1 MVIMVKIMVPP
12 TRWRTMVAQDGSQLK
27 MFAPGKTSE
36 SSLSPLFPSIFSTA
50 LLWIWRAIYYSYIV
64 YGLVL
69 FENDRKISTLMNDD
83 VLFQLFSFGTSVPAE
98 QFKIYSC
105 LWLDS
110 LPWNRLDQVLHHPD
124 WNFFI
129 LFGYRNS
136 TVTFHLCKLKTSAKH
151 PGVFLLVNLYK
162 CVGFSWSPF
171 VTKKYM
177 M

>member
-1 MVIMVKIMVPP
+1 MANAIIIITIMVIMVKIMVPP

-36 SSLSPLFPSIFSTA
+36 SSLSPLFPCIFPTA
-50 LLWIWRAIYYSYIV
+50 LLWIWRAIYNSYIA

-69 FENDRKISTLMNDD
+69 FENDRKISTLINDD

-110 LPWNRLDQVLHHPD
+110 LPWNRLDQVFQHPD
-124 WNFFI
+124 WNFSI
-129 LFGYRNS
+129 LFGFRK
-136 TVTFHLCKLKTSAKH
+136 TIVTFH
-151 PGVFLLVNLYK
+151 F
-162 CVGFSWSPF
+162 
-171 VTKKYM
+171 M
-177 M
+177 

>member
-1 MVIMVKIMVPP
+1 MANAIIIITIMVIMVKIMVPT

-36 SSLSPLFPSIFSTA
+36 SSLSPLFPCIFPTA
-50 LLWIWRAIYYSYIV
+50 LLWIWRAIYNSYIA

-110 LPWNRLDQVLHHPD
+110 LPWNRLDQVFQHPD
-124 WNFFI
+124 WNFSI
-129 LFGYRNS
+129 LFGFRK
-136 TVTFHLCKLKTSAKH
+136 TIVTFH
-151 PGVFLLVNLYK
+151 F
-162 CVGFSWSPF
+162 
-171 VTKKYM
+171 M
-177 M
+177 